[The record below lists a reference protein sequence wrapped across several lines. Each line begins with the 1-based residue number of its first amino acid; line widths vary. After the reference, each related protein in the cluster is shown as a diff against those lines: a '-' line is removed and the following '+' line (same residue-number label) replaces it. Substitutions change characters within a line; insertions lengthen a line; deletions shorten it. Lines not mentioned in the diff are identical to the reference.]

1 LGDGEVNY
9 ITLVASRGEHAVSYR
24 AIDIE
29 LRRSTPRYRVHY
41 FMQQVL
47 HHYRDETILLKMI
60 MFDGSTHSSQNV
72 QATDKNLQGIADQW
86 VKHIEGALA

>member
-1 LGDGEVNY
+1 
-9 ITLVASRGEHAVSYR
+9 
-24 AIDIE
+24 
-29 LRRSTPRYRVHY
+29 
-41 FMQQVL
+41 MQQVL

>member
-1 LGDGEVNY
+1 VNH
-9 ITLVASRGEHAVSYR
+9 IALVASCGEHAVSYH
-24 AIDIE
+24 ATHIG
-29 LRRSTPRYRVHY
+29 LRRSTPGYRVHY
-41 FMQQVL
+41 FMRQVL

-86 VKHIEGALA
+86 VEQIEGALA